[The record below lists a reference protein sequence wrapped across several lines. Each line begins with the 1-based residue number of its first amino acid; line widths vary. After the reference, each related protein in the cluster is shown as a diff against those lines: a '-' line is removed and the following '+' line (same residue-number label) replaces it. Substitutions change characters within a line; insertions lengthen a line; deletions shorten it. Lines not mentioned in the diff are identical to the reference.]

1 MNNVTMMA
9 FCDELEKI
17 GAEKDSGFLGDV
29 AAKAKGALT
38 TPIAGTPNLNPFHAA
53 NAAAQSVKTTGQASQ
68 GFQKFQQMR
77 AAAGH

>member
-17 GAEKDSGFLGDV
+17 GAEKDSGFIGDV
-29 AAKAKGALT
+29 AAKAKGVLT
-38 TPIAGTPNLNPFHAA
+38 TPIAGTPSLNPFHAA
-53 NAAAQSVKTTGQASQ
+53 STVAQSVKTPGQASR
-68 GFQKFQQMR
+68 GFEKFQQMR